1 MLVSLGHSET
11 PFSRENGAFCQSLYQ
26 VLSEAFVGLTAVEGG
41 CRGFLQTGNL
51 TSFKKLKNP
60 QAVMNNCLFLTQGG
74 GQRPRNP
81 WSFRNP
87 VFQNRDSA
95 IFEKIRID
103 TS

>member
-1 MLVSLGHSET
+1 MPSVQFKSLVYARNLGSFRN

-74 GQRPRNP
+74 GQTPLVIQKPRFSKP
-81 WSFRNP
+81 GFRHL
-87 VFQNRDSA
+87 
-95 IFEKIRID
+95 
-103 TS
+103 